1 MSEQDRSA
9 ARIARFNEA
18 LGSRYRVERELAAG
32 GTATVYLAT
41 DLKYQRP
48 VAVKVFRPE
57 VAEAMGHERFIREI
71 AFVATL
77 NHPHIVPLLDSGEAE
92 ELLYYV
98 MPAVEGESL
107 RDRMTREGQLP
118 LDDALRIAHDVAV
131 ALDYAHGRNIVH
143 RDIKP
148 ENILLSMGTAVV
160 ADFGIAKL
168 VTNAKGN
175 SLTRAGIAVGTVTYM
190 SPEQAA
196 AGAVDGRTDIYA
208 LGCVLFEMLAGRP
221 PFVGKTTRA
230 VVAAHFT
237 EPMPS
242 LKGFR
247 DDVAAEMEVVLAR
260 ALAKEPDERFVTATA
275 FVDALAEA
283 RRSASRER
291 LLMRVTASEAAGL
304 LAAGSPAGGAAGS
317 ATASSAPGAEASR
330 GAGAPGAPEEPAGLG
345 GRWAIIAAVMLIAAL
360 GLFLV
365 LRPR

>member
-175 SLTRAGIAVGTVTYM
+175 SLTRAGIAVGTVAYM

-196 AGAVDGRTDIYA
+196 AGPVDGRSDIYA
-208 LGCVLFEMLAGRP
+208 LGCVLFEMLTGRP

-242 LKGFR
+242 LSALR
-247 DDVAAEMEVVLAR
+247 DDIAAPVGVVMAR
-260 ALAKEPDERFVTATA
+260 ALAKEPQERFATATA
-275 FVDALAEA
+275 FVDALNDA

-291 LLMRVTASEAAGL
+291 YMMRVTAGEAAGL
-304 LAAGSPAGGAAGS
+304 LAAGSPEQESSAAASAPTPANSAPAAAGS
-317 ATASSAPGAEASR
+317 Q
-330 GAGAPGAPEEPAGLG
+330 GAPGGLG
-345 GRWAIIAAVMLIAAL
+345 GRWVMIAAVMVIAAL
-360 GLFLV
+360 GLYLV
-365 LRPR
+365 MRPR